1 MFPCLMNFD
10 GFVSF
15 NRPTQM
21 GKIYP
26 NIFTHILG
34 DLFSKE
40 LLLTFQE
47 VVGPKALAILHV
59 FHHIVS
65 KFVHV
70 S

>member
-1 MFPCLMNFD
+1 MFPRLMNFD
-10 GFVSF
+10 VFVYF

-21 GKIYP
+21 GRIYP
-26 NIFTHILG
+26 NIFTHIWG
-34 DLFSKE
+34 NLFSKE
-40 LLLTFQE
+40 LLTFEE

-59 FHHIVS
+59 FHHIIS